1 MSRQYNLTESDL
13 KAIEKKLFR
22 CQRIDSAIQ
31 YRKFELEMKITDS
44 NVGGSRSNRISKPT
58 EDIVMKWDAD
68 SKLQNLY
75 EFKRRISEL
84 KKWFSNDEDLNL
96 VFLYRWESE
105 KHYTVSEIAA
115 KCNITERQYFRKR
128 RAILEKYDEISD
140 GFW

>member
-68 SKLQNLY
+68 GKLQNLY

-115 KCNITERQYFRKR
+115 KCNITK
-128 RAILEKYDEISD
+128 
-140 GFW
+140 